1 MTISPAVDRNQ
12 AETLREANVKTP
24 KDKRNLYLAREGCI
38 EGLMLLLLIAITG
51 AIMVN
56 SEAFKSLSEHDK
68 KKRQAIDAEL
78 KIKRN
83 NPNYFVSMVTGTLLH
98 D

>member
-1 MTISPAVDRNQ
+1 MDRNQ

-24 KDKRNLYLAREGCI
+24 KDKRNLYLAREGCLI
-38 EGLMLLLLIAITG
+38 QPLLLSLTAIAG

-56 SEAFKSLSEHDK
+56 SDAFKSLSEHDK

-83 NPNYFVSMVTGTLLH
+83 NPNYFVSMV
-98 D
+98 